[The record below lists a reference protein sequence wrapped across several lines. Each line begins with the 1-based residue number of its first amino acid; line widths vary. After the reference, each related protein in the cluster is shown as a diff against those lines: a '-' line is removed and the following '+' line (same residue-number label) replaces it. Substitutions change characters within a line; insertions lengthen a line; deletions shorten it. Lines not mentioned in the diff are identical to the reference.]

1 MAVAGIGNRAAM
13 YIQQSNQAA
22 SRGNQLDQ
30 ARIQNQSKSL
40 EKVVDQMFAQRAA
53 QSENIN
59 NLKEAALKTQQ
70 GRIDTWA

>member
-53 QSENIN
+53 QSENVN

>member
-40 EKVVDQMFAQRAA
+40 EKVVDQMFAQRAE
-53 QSENIN
+53 QSENVN